1 MTHSVHI
8 VFYKHLTSWLL
19 YGHLEDVYREFFIQK
34 ASDCEKTFHEDMK
47 NDIDIRDQLANSKN
61 IGVDM
66 WDYNVQMDML
76 PSYIRPSLANKILT
90 IGQTVIMF
98 GNDPRQ
104 KKGNFMKKKKLISI
118 SRRILL
124 LLTFLYTSRIIIYI
138 IL

>member
-34 ASDCEKTFHEDMK
+34 ASDCEKALMHEDMK
-47 NDIDIRDQLANSKN
+47 NDIDIRDQLVNSKN
-61 IGVDM
+61 ISVDM

-104 KKGNFMKKKKLISI
+104 KKGNFMNKKSISI
-118 SRRILL
+118 SFKNI
-124 LLTFLYTSRIIIYI
+124 TIINFPLYFKNYNI
-138 IL
+138 

>member
-19 YGHLEDVYREFFIQK
+19 YGHLEDIHREFFIQK
-34 ASDCEKTFHEDMK
+34 ASDCEKTLVHEDVK
-47 NDIDIRDQLANSKN
+47 NDIDTHNQSANSKN
-61 IGVDM
+61 M
-66 WDYNVQMDML
+66 WDYDVQMDML

-104 KKGNFMKKKKLISI
+104 KKGNFMKKIYLNCFPEYYFVINFPSCF
-118 SRRILL
+118 SLRD
-124 LLTFLYTSRIIIYI
+124 YNIIM
-138 IL
+138 

>member
-19 YGHLEDVYREFFIQK
+19 YGHLEDVHREFFIQK
-34 ASDCEKTFHEDMK
+34 ALDCEKTLMHEDAK
-47 NDIDIRDQLANSKN
+47 NDIDTRDQLANSKN

-66 WDYNVQMDML
+66 WDYDVQMDML

-104 KKGNFMKKKKLISI
+104 KKGNFMKKNRSQFLP
-118 SRRILL
+118 RVLL
-124 LLTFLYTSRIIIYI
+124 CY
-138 IL
+138 

>member
-34 ASDCEKTFHEDMK
+34 ASDYEKTSHEDMK

-104 KKGNFMKKKKLISI
+104 KKGFYEKEKINF
-118 SRRILL
+118 
-124 LLTFLYTSRIIIYI
+124 
-138 IL
+138 

>member
-1 MTHSVHI
+1 MAHSVHI

-19 YGHLEDVYREFFIQK
+19 YGHLEDVHREFFIQK
-34 ASDCEKTFHEDMK
+34 TSDCKKASMYEDGK
-47 NDIDIRDQLANSKN
+47 NDIDSRELISGKRID
-61 IGVDM
+61 VDM

-104 KKGNFMKKKKLISI
+104 KKGKKIAISHCLKEETT
-118 SRRILL
+118 SLQLL
-124 LLTFLYTSRIIIYI
+124 YHASANKQFAR
-138 IL
+138 